1 MTVGSQSLSGTWLNK
16 RWAFTAASFATV
28 VGVSLYFIIGW
39 WRAGGAISLPPVSHL
54 LALAAVVTEVAS
66 RSWKITW
73 SAKAVGLDLPFRTA
87 VRTTLAGDF
96 GASITPA
103 RSGAEPA
110 RFLVLAESGIPTASA
125 LVVLYAELF
134 LEALSLATVVIIVA
148 VVMPHAGVVL
158 GALLGV
164 VGAYSGFVIVLGIVA
179 IAMAR
184 RHVGDDAPR
193 WAGAIGLGGRRW
205 ALLQRWFAQVRGAVA
220 SVRAIDFRWAAASYL
235 MSVVH
240 VAMRLCVLPALVLGA
255 GANAPLAPLALWPL
269 GLLYGAA
276 VVPAPGGGGAV
287 ELAFRAALGT
297 VIGPTYFGAALLWW
311 RFYTFYI
318 YILFGALVAGST
330 ALRAVR
336 KAQEMEDELEEAVG

>member
-1 MTVGSQSLSGTWLNK
+1 MTWK
-16 RWAFTAASFATV
+16 RWAFTAVSFAAV
-28 VGVSLYFIIGW
+28 IGVSMFFILRW
-39 WRAGGAISLPPVSHL
+39 WRAGSAIVLPPRAHL
-54 LALAAVVTEVAS
+54 LAIAAVVTEILT

-73 SAKAVGLDLPFRTA
+73 SAKAAHIRLSFTTA

-110 RFLVLAESGIPTASA
+110 RFLVLAEAGIPVPSI
-125 LVVLYAELF
+125 LVVLFAELF

-148 VVMPHAGVVL
+148 IVFRHAGVVL
-158 GALLGV
+158 GALVGV
-164 VGAYSGFVIVLGIVA
+164 VGAYAGFVIGAGTIAVLLS
-179 IAMAR
+179 R
-184 RHVGDDAPR
+184 RHVGDEPPR
-193 WAGAIGLGGRRW
+193 WARRIGLGGKRW
-205 ALLQRWFAQVRGAVA
+205 DMVQRWFAQVRATVD
-220 SVRAIDFRWAAASYL
+220 SVKHVDLRWAFASYL
-235 MSVVH
+235 MSAVH

-255 GANAPLAPLALWPL
+255 GVNAPLAPLALWPL

-287 ELAFRAALGT
+287 ELAFRAALAG
-297 VIGPTYFGAALLWW
+297 VIGPSLFAAALLWW

-318 YILFGALVAGST
+318 YIILGAVVAGNT

-336 KAQEMEDELEEAVG
+336 KTTEVEMEALEEATRLPSSSG